1 MMKNYAVCFNNE
13 SREKIIVYTQMLVD
27 RKQLR
32 DDVCIQGFFEGT
44 SLQGKKMENRKVRE
58 RFRD

>member
-1 MMKNYAVCFNNE
+1 
-13 SREKIIVYTQMLVD
+13 MLVD

-32 DDVCIQGFFEGT
+32 DDDCIQGFFEGT